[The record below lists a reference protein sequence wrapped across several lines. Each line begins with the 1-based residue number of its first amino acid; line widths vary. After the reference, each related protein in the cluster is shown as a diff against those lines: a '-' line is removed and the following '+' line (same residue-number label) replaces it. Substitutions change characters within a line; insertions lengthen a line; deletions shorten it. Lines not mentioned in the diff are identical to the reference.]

1 MNRPSSEHGGRGP
14 ALLAVVLI
22 LAAILA
28 LCGKL
33 DFSAVS
39 GSVESSTIKRRP
51 LAKSAVT
58 LTDYYTDS
66 TGLVRDPSALAK
78 GMKAFYKKTG
88 VQPHIYFTTSPVP
101 DADALYHSIFTDEG
115 HFLMIY
121 STTENAPAAY
131 HAGKQAAS
139 VMDDEALRIF
149 RSYLHRQTG
158 NDVFQEKAYS
168 DAYEKTAQRIMSVT
182 KSPLQ
187 VILTLVGIA
196 LGFLIL
202 LVAFIFFCLWRSSRR
217 REKEKSEREL
227 QELLQNPPPKFSD
240 SELEELEEKYK
251 DKT

>member
-1 MNRPSSEHGGRGP
+1 
-14 ALLAVVLI
+14 
-22 LAAILA
+22 
-28 LCGKL
+28 
-33 DFSAVS
+33 
-39 GSVESSTIKRRP
+39 
-51 LAKSAVT
+51 
-58 LTDYYTDS
+58 
-66 TGLVRDPSALAK
+66 
-78 GMKAFYKKTG
+78 
-88 VQPHIYFTTSPVP
+88 
-101 DADALYHSIFTDEG
+101 
-115 HFLMIY
+115 MIY

-158 NDVFQEKAYS
+158 DDAFQEKAYS

-187 VILTLVGIA
+187 VILTLAGIA